1 MHSMNGIQTIQ
12 KYAILFQSA
21 DFPNDTKK
29 SLKSRE
35 NLANPGKTWQR
46 KVRKNYAKSIIHLP
60 RQDVAGEAVNQ
71 YLQWSQPSGEMNF
84 PHFSHNNEPL
94 A

>member
-1 MHSMNGIQTIQ
+1 MNGIQTIQ
-12 KYAILFQSA
+12 KYTILFQSA

-60 RQDVAGEAVNQ
+60 RH
-71 YLQWSQPSGEMNF
+71 YLSKILKNLDF
-84 PHFSHNNEPL
+84 TVYF
-94 A
+94 

>member
-60 RQDVAGEAVNQ
+60 RQHTNRADSSEIKESAPFLWKMCQVK
-71 YLQWSQPSGEMNF
+71 
-84 PHFSHNNEPL
+84 
-94 A
+94 